1 MLFQFMHLTFDLV
14 HKTVNKVM
22 QICGVITELSFSFEV
37 VELALQ
43 YLQFLIKITF
53 TLGIPQRK

>member
-1 MLFQFMHLTFDLV
+1 
-14 HKTVNKVM
+14 M